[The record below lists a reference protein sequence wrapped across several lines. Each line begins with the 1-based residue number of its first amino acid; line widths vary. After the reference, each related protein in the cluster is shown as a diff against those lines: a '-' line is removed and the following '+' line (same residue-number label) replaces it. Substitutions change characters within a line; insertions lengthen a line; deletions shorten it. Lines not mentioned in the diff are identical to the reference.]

1 MEARD
6 KMLDRAKANLRKAA
20 EVRVSVHPNAKP
32 NTQSWP
38 GSTGGG
44 VAGNF
49 ARLTRGDLQVSVVV
63 DCGRWGGFENDPLM
77 DQEKSD
83 RPILGCEAG

>member
-38 GSTGGG
+38 GKYVESGVEQETLRALLGEISRSPWSWTAVGGE
-44 VAGNF
+44 
-49 ARLTRGDLQVSVVV
+49 DL
-63 DCGRWGGFENDPLM
+63 
-77 DQEKSD
+77 KTTH
-83 RPILGCEAG
+83 